1 MAMQPV
7 DVAHASLIR
16 RRGGVMVPDAMP
28 PLRLSHRPWRRVEAK
43 ALDFRDRVTQCDPAL
58 DFR

>member
-1 MAMQPV
+1 
-7 DVAHASLIR
+7 
-16 RRGGVMVPDAMP
+16 MVPDAMP